1 MQELWETTMFRVSL
15 VSLLVCVGFG
25 VIANLAPPGL
35 LNDLSMVASSVAAL
49 VCIGSLFFGIAQRI
63 APDEEEVRPPSDKT
77 AARGRSGRRAA

>member
-1 MQELWETTMFRVSL
+1 
-15 VSLLVCVGFG
+15 
-25 VIANLAPPGL
+25 
-35 LNDLSMVASSVAAL
+35 MVASSVAAL